1 MPGKLF
7 EISQQILQCVCVSL
21 TLAVN
26 GHGSIGALADVQESA
41 GDDVIRCAAI
51 HEEQV
56 VVVEAGIREA
66 LGVIDLLVEPHHRG
80 NVVFPEVGE
89 VRLWGMERVAWVGMG
104 RRLKVS

>member
-1 MPGKLF
+1 M
-7 EISQQILQCVCVSL
+7 CARACL
-21 TLAVN
+21 TFAVD
-26 GHGSIGALADVQESA
+26 GHGSVGALADVQEAA
-41 GDDVIRCAAI
+41 GDDVAWRAAVY
-51 HEEQV
+51 EEQV

-89 VRLWGMERVAWVGMG
+89 VRLWGMERVAWVGVG

>member
-1 MPGKLF
+1 M
-7 EISQQILQCVCVSL
+7 CARACL
-21 TLAVN
+21 TFAVD
-26 GHGSIGALADVQESA
+26 GHGSVGALADMQEAA
-41 GDDVIRCAAI
+41 GDDVAWRAAVY
-51 HEEQV
+51 EEQV

-89 VRLWGMERVAWVGMG
+89 VRLWGMERVAWVGVG